1 MSGSDFRALLF
12 WSKYSPQCGF
22 HAYVHDPISL
32 SPAHT
37 TVLPTRCLLFNGSLA
52 PQSSISNWATCPVP
66 PYMLLMNSW
75 GLATSS
81 SALRRHRT
89 SGVTLGDC
97 PKFST
102 YHACPF
108 CGSIALPLLASALRW
123 NIADVHC
130 KGRYHCHGIM
140 TILLQRK
147 KQLVSG
153 SSQSSIYN

>member
-1 MSGSDFRALLF
+1 MSGSDFRALFF

-32 SPAHT
+32 SPAQT
-37 TVLPTRCLLFNGSLA
+37 TALPTKCLLLNGSLA

-89 SGVTLGDC
+89 SGVTLDDC

-102 YHACPF
+102 YHALPF
-108 CGSIALPLLASALRW
+108 LWLHRPAPAGLCTALEHSRCSLQGTLSLSWHHDYSAPKKETASLRFF
-123 NIADVHC
+123 
-130 KGRYHCHGIM
+130 
-140 TILLQRK
+140 TIKHL
-147 KQLVSG
+147 
-153 SSQSSIYN
+153 